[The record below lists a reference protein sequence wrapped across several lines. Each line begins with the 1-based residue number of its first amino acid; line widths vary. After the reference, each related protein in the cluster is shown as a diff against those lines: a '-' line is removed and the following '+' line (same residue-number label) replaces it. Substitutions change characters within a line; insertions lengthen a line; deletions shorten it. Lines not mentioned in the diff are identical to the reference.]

1 MDFVTT
7 AIIAVVVPLAIG
19 LLNKSAKRPAVTVD
33 GRTEVAYG
41 WGFKGFA
48 VFSALV
54 AVAPLVGMFFV
65 PPDAR
70 VPKLT
75 IALIFGIP
83 AAYLVLEGF
92 FVRIR
97 YSDEGIEARSPW
109 RRNRFVP
116 WRDVRRV
123 TFSGGAQ
130 WHRIET
136 ARSGYLRVHA
146 MKSGVDTLLRE
157 LKDRGI
163 KNY

>member
-54 AVAPLVGMFFV
+54 AVAPL
-65 PPDAR
+65 
-70 VPKLT
+70 T
-75 IALIFGIP
+75 IP